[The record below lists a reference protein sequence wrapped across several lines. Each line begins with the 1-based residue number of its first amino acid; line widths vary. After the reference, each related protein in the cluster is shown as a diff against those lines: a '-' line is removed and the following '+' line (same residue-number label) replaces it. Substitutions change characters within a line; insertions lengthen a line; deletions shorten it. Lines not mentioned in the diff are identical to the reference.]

1 MLKVSQA
8 YGNLVKKTVF
18 GISDSMSK
26 VTGSI
31 GKGLSAAT
39 LDKEFQSR
47 RRMRRSR
54 NKPKHALY
62 GVTSGAEGFVTS
74 VASGFEGLAVSS
86 GLLDRMTLL
95 I

>member
-1 MLKVSQA
+1 
-8 YGNLVKKTVF
+8 
-18 GISDSMSK
+18 MSK

-74 VASGFEGLAVSS
+74 VASGFEGLAVSLS
-86 GLLDRMTLL
+86 IITPKQGLLSPIAETSGRC
-95 I
+95 